1 MKQKYIQDVIAA
13 LQFVIIV
20 LSGKADMTSKLN
32 PPPRI
37 KCFNSVAKRK
47 FKNFCKQHLTSENGR
62 LRSWDSC
69 YLFFQNNFDALASSS
84 PSEELLQHAEA
95 ELGFYLASYGMY
107 RSSTVLFHHNHSVY
121 RPIIKR
127 LFKVASKQ
135 GIRPYVPIV
144 SAKTI
149 KDLFNETREGFK
161 ESGLNIQSEKTL
173 FTKILM
179 GLFGCIPAFDS
190 KFQESIKKFKSKNSK
205 NTLIKQLTV
214 GLKTGP
220 QTWIDF
226 ANAPEVQEF
235 FKDICPE
242 FIDENARVK
251 KYPIM
256 RVIDLYFWSQ
266 EIGKNN
272 L

>member
-1 MKQKYIQDVIAA
+1 
-13 LQFVIIV
+13 
-20 LSGKADMTSKLN
+20 
-32 PPPRI
+32 
-37 KCFNSVAKRK
+37 
-47 FKNFCKQHLTSENGR
+47 
-62 LRSWDSC
+62 
-69 YLFFQNNFDALASSS
+69 
-84 PSEELLQHAEA
+84 
-95 ELGFYLASYGMY
+95 MY

-127 LFKVASKQ
+127 LFKVVSKQ
-135 GIRPYVPIV
+135 GIRPYEPIV
-144 SAKTI
+144 SAETI
-149 KDLFNETREGFK
+149 NNLFNAIRAGFK
-161 ESGLNIQSEKTL
+161 ESGLNIKSERTL

-179 GLFGCIPAFDS
+179 GVFGCIPAFDS
-190 KFQESIKKFKSKNSK
+190 IFKESINKFKSKNSK

-226 ANAPEVQEF
+226 ANSPEVQEF

-266 EIGKNN
+266 KIGKNN